1 LLVAKMAG
9 GDDTL
14 VGSVILEQIA
24 ADDSCSHTFAIN
36 PRKVYAAHAACDGDC
51 SDIDLLGEEYVPI
64 LVVMPDASGDSLT
77 VIST

>member
-1 LLVAKMAG
+1 LLVAEMAG

-36 PRKVYAAHAACDGDC
+36 PRKVFAVYAACDGDC
-51 SDIDLLGEEYVPI
+51 SDIDLLGEEVCR
-64 LVVMPDASGDSLT
+64 SLSSCRALQA
-77 VIST
+77 IS